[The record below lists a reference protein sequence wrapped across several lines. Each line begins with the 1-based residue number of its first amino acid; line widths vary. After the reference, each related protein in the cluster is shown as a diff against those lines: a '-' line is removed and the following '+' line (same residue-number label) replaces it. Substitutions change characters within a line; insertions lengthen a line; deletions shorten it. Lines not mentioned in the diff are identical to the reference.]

1 MKVAIVGNLGFIGS
15 HLARSWSTDKD
26 KLYLFNS
33 RNLFKN
39 SSKKLNNDI
48 LKCDL
53 IIWTAGKANP
63 SSGANNATII
73 KEELANWNSTMNAF
87 SEIKNYTDKRFIF
100 LSSGGCTY
108 TATSLPYFESDQA
121 LGTNQYGKMKLR
133 QEYLLSKIFPNN
145 SIIRLSNVYGP
156 GQSIGKGQ
164 GVIAE
169 WVSAIRNGEML
180 KIYGNQNS
188 FRDYLHVFDAVSA
201 IEIIAKDKT
210 RGVVNVGS
218 GEPTTLGELK
228 EYFLTYAGR
237 DIDFDILGSR
247 TTDRNGY
254 YLSIQKLTA
263 IIGWKPTITIS
274 EGINKLLNS
283 NLM

>member
-1 MKVAIVGNLGFIGS
+1 MRVAIVGNLGFIGS
-15 HLARSWSTDKD
+15 HLARNWNTDKD

-33 RNLFKN
+33 INLFKN
-39 SSKKLNNDI
+39 SSNKLNNDI

-53 IIWTAGKANP
+53 IIWTAGKVNP
-63 SSGANNATII
+63 SSGEHNALLIE
-73 KEELANWNSTMNAF
+73 EELANWNIIMNAF
-87 SEIKNYTDKRFIF
+87 SEIENHTDKRFVF

-133 QEYLLSKIFPNN
+133 QEHLLSKIFPNN

-156 GQSIGKGQ
+156 RQSIGKGQ

-169 WVSAIRNGEML
+169 WVSAIRNGEKL
-180 KIYGNQNS
+180 KMYGNQDS

-201 IEIIAKDKT
+201 IEIIAKDKI

-218 GEPTTLGELK
+218 GKPTTLGELK
-228 EYFLTYAGR
+228 EYFLTYTGR

-254 YLSIQKLTA
+254 YLSIQKLTD

-283 NLM
+283 NLT

>member
-15 HLARSWSTDKD
+15 HLANSWNTDKD

-33 RNLFKN
+33 INLFKN
-39 SSKKLNNDI
+39 SSNKISNDI

-53 IIWTAGKANP
+53 IIWTAGKVNP
-63 SSGANNATII
+63 SSGEHNALII
-73 KEELANWNSTMNAF
+73 EEELANWNIVMNAF
-87 SEIKNYTDKRFIF
+87 SEIKNYTDKRFVF

-108 TATSLPYFESDQA
+108 TGTSLPYFESDQA

-133 QEYLLSKIFPNN
+133 QENSLNKIFPNN

-169 WVSAIRNGEML
+169 WVSAIRKGEML
-180 KIYGNQNS
+180 KMYGNQDS
-188 FRDYLHVFDAVSA
+188 FRDYIHVFDAVSA
-201 IEIIAKDKT
+201 IETIAKDKI

-228 EYFLTYAGR
+228 EYFLTYTER
-237 DIDFDILGSR
+237 DIDFEILGSR
-247 TTDRNGY
+247 ITDRNGY
-254 YLSIQKLTA
+254 YLSIQKLTD
-263 IIGWKPTITIS
+263 IIGWKPTISIS

-283 NLM
+283 NLT